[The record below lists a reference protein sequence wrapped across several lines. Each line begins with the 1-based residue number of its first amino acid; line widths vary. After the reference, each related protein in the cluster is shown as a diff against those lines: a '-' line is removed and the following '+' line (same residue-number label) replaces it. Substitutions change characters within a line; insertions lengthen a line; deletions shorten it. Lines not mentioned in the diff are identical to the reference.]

1 MTAGVQFRGNEQGA
15 PHKKYK
21 FNSFIRILNTAMP
34 IDFDLEKRLRA
45 MYTTLKLA
53 KKPTKEDYKIHLRLV
68 LLGLGV
74 IGAIGFLIQ
83 FVSSLIAFSG
93 SGGA

>member
-1 MTAGVQFRGNEQGA
+1 MNLDIDIE
-15 PHKKYK
+15 KK
-21 FNSFIRILNTAMP
+21 
-34 IDFDLEKRLRA
+34 LRD

-53 KKPTKEDYKIHLRLV
+53 KKSSKEDFKIHLKLV

-74 IGAIGFLIQ
+74 VGAIGFIIQ

-93 SGGA
+93 GQ